1 VASGDESDRRLA
13 GRIAVVMCAALV
25 LAATDGAVSASGSV
39 SASDS
44 PRVTSAPTRV
54 SKPAT
59 RRVFVLGLRQRGKA
73 GLLARRVSDPS
84 SGRYRHFLSLRQY
97 RKRFSPS
104 RADRRRVRRYLA
116 SRRGVRK
123 VELSSDRSLVLAVL
137 TPRAGRRI
145 FCASG
150 AAAPTQGLCT
160 PPGLRGRVREISAG
174 EVYQLGANSRAAG
187 SREPENARAGAPQG
201 CQGAIT
207 TGAFTP
213 NQLSTAYGVDELH
226 LRGLDGSG
234 VRVATLSS
242 QEVDTGSFDTWAQCF
257 GLATPTVRQFAM
269 PGASRDTAT
278 DPEETVLDV
287 EALASLA
294 PGLQRITPIFVPLDQ
309 SFSNSFLLF
318 MFGALDPSRQG
329 GRLPHILSVSDGVC
343 ESRFT
348 RDQLRLGRRLLTQA
362 AALGITTLAASGDL
376 GFQGCFINKPGAMFP
391 SSSPFATSVGGTD
404 LSLTAGNEIADQV
417 VWSTFATQPDQGVG
431 SGGGPSKVWRRPS
444 FQRAPGIG
452 PPLQSGDPTRLSP
465 DVAAMASFTP
475 GLVVYD
481 KDGGGWGIGGGTS
494 AATPL
499 TAAIVAL
506 VLEQE
511 RAAGRPR
518 LGSLPPL
525 LYDLARGPAYNS
537 LFSDITTG
545 TSSRRP
551 NSAVGQ
557 TAAGGAAQPG
567 FDLATGLGSLKAA
580 AFAEAVAS
588 QQPTP
593 KPQERR

>member
-1 VASGDESDRRLA
+1 MASPG
-13 GRIAVVMCAALV
+13 
-25 LAATDGAVSASGSV
+25 SASSN
-39 SASDS
+39 DS
-44 PRVTSAPTRV
+44 SRANPAPTRV
-54 SKPAT
+54 SNPPK
-59 RRVFVLGLRQRGKA
+59 RRVFVLGLRQRGKPRQFA
-73 GLLARRVSDPS
+73 SRVSNPS
-84 SGRYRHFLSLRQY
+84 SPRYRRFLSLRQY

-104 RADRRRVRRYLA
+104 RADRRRVQRYLA

-137 TPRAGRRI
+137 TPGAGRRI
-145 FCASG
+145 FCVAG
-150 AAAPTQGLCT
+150 AQAPTRGICT
-160 PPGLRGRVREISAG
+160 PRALRGRVRLISAG
-174 EVYQLGANSRAAG
+174 EVYELGGNSSPG
-187 SREPENARAGAPQG
+187 GGGAPRG
-201 CQGAIT
+201 CKGAIA

-213 NQLSTAYGVDELH
+213 NQLSTAYGVDQLRS
-226 LRGLDGSG
+226 RGLDGSG

-242 QEVDTGSFDTWAQCF
+242 QEVDAAGFKTWAKCF
-257 GLATPTVRQFAM
+257 GLATPSVQQFAM
-269 PGASRDTAT
+269 PGASLDTAT
-278 DPEETVLDV
+278 APEETVLDV

-318 MFGALDPSRQG
+318 MFGALDPSRHG
-329 GRLPHILSVSDGVC
+329 GRLPHILSISDGVC

-348 RDQLRLGRRLLTQA
+348 TDQLRLGRRLLAQA

-376 GFQGCFINKPGAMFP
+376 GFQGCFINKPGALFP
-391 SSSPFATSVGGTD
+391 SSSPFTTSVGGTD
-404 LSLTAGNEIADQV
+404 LTLAAGNDIADQV
-417 VWSTFATQPDQGVG
+417 VWSTFATQPSQGVG

-444 FQRAPGIG
+444 FQQAPGIG
-452 PPLQSGDPTRLSP
+452 PLLQPGKPTRLSP

-475 GLVVYD
+475 GLAVFD

-511 RAAGRPR
+511 RKAGRPR

-525 LYDLARGPAYNS
+525 LYELGRGADYNS
-537 LFSDITTG
+537 IFFDITSG

-551 NSAVGQ
+551 NSTVGQ
-557 TAAGGAAQPG
+557 SLAGGAAQPG
-567 FDLATGLGSLKAA
+567 YDLATGLGSLKAT
-580 AFAEAVAS
+580 AFADAVAS
-588 QQPTP
+588 R
-593 KPQERR
+593 E

>member
-1 VASGDESDRRLA
+1 VPSEDESDRRLA
-13 GRIAVVMCAALV
+13 GRIAVVLCAALA
-25 LAATDGAVSASGSV
+25 LAATDGVASSSGSA
-39 SASDS
+39 SASDDS
-44 PRVTSAPTRV
+44 RATSAPTRV
-54 SKPAT
+54 SKPSK
-59 RRVFVLGLRQRGKA
+59 RRVFLLGLRHRGKPSR
-73 GLLARRVSDPS
+73 LARRVSDPS
-84 SGRYRHFLSLRQY
+84 SERYRHFLSLRQY
-97 RKRFSPS
+97 RKRFSPT

-116 SRRGVRK
+116 TRRGVKK

-137 TPRAGRRI
+137 TPGAGRRI
-145 FCASG
+145 FCAAG
-150 AAAPTQGLCT
+150 AAAPTRGLCT
-160 PPGLRGRVREISAG
+160 PRGLRGRVREISAG
-174 EVYQLGANSRAAG
+174 EIYELGANSRAAG
-187 SREPENARAGAPQG
+187 SRAMVGAPQG
-201 CQGAIT
+201 CQGAIA

-226 LRGLDGSG
+226 SRGLDGSG

-242 QEVDTGSFDTWAQCF
+242 QEVDTAGFDTWARCF
-257 GLATPTVRQFAM
+257 GLATPRVRQFAM

-329 GRLPHILSVSDGVC
+329 GRLPQILSVSDGVC

-391 SSSPFATSVGGTD
+391 SSSPLATSVGGTD

-452 PPLQSGDPTRLSP
+452 PQLQPGDPTRLSP
-465 DVAAMASFTP
+465 DLAAMASFTP

-511 RAAGRPR
+511 RDAGRPR

-525 LYDLARGPAYNS
+525 LYELARGPAYNS

-557 TAAGGAAQPG
+557 TPAGGAAQPG
-567 FDLATGLGSLKAA
+567 YDLATGLGSLKAA
-580 AFAEAVAS
+580 ALADAVAA

-593 KPQERR
+593 GP